1 MAESSPPSR
10 ERLDEEWLEL
20 LNEIRIL
27 LPGVQVLFAFLLA
40 VPFASGFEDVTE
52 LQRDLYALSL
62 LGAVASIVCLVA
74 PTTHHRI
81 RWRKRDKEFM
91 LHVANRS
98 VIAGSAFLALSM
110 SAAIYLVGDY
120 LFSSWVAIVATVVAG
135 IAFTL
140 VWFGVPLGRR
150 LTEDARES

>member
-1 MAESSPPSR
+1 MAESAPKSG
-10 ERLDEEWLEL
+10 ERLDAEWLEL
-20 LNEIRIL
+20 LNEIRVL

-40 VPFASGFEDVTE
+40 VPFASGFREATE
-52 LQRDLYALSL
+52 LQRDVYAVSL
-62 LGAVASIVCLVA
+62 LGALASTICLVA

-110 SAAIYLVGDY
+110 SAAVFLVGDY
-120 LFSSWVAIVATVVAG
+120 LFPRWVALLATAAAAVSFA
-135 IAFTL
+135 L
-140 VWFGVPLGRR
+140 LWFGLPLARR
-150 LTEDARES
+150 VQDDRG

>member
-1 MAESSPPSR
+1 MAERSPESR
-10 ERLDEEWLEL
+10 ERLDAEWLEL
-20 LNEIRIL
+20 LNEIRVL

-40 VPFASGFEDVTE
+40 VPFASGFESATE
-52 LQRDLYALSL
+52 LQRDVYAVA
-62 LGAVASIVCLVA
+62 LGGALASIVCLVA

-98 VIAGSAFLALSM
+98 VIAGSGFLALSM
-110 SAAIYLVGDY
+110 SASIFLVGDY
-120 LFSSWVAIVATVVAG
+120 LFPRWVALLATCAAV

-140 VWFGVPLGRR
+140 LWFGLPLARR
-150 LTEDARES
+150 IEDSR

>member
-1 MAESSPPSR
+1 MAASPSPSR
-10 ERLDEEWLEL
+10 ERLDAEWIEL
-20 LNEIRIL
+20 LNEIRVL

-40 VPFASGFEDVTE
+40 VPFATGFENVTE
-52 LQRDLYALSL
+52 LQRDVYAVSL
-62 LGAVASIVCLVA
+62 MGALASIVCLVA

-110 SAAIYLVGDY
+110 SAAIFLVGDY
-120 LFSSWVAIVATVVAG
+120 LFPRWVAILATIAVG

-140 VWFGVPLGRR
+140 LWFGLPLARR
-150 LTEDARES
+150 VGETR

>member
-1 MAESSPPSR
+1 VTEVSPELH
-10 ERLDEEWLEL
+10 ERLDREWLEL
-20 LNEIRIL
+20 LNEIRVL

-40 VPFASGFEDVTE
+40 VPFAIGFEDVTE
-52 LQRDLYALSL
+52 LQRDLYAVSL
-62 LGAVASIVCLVA
+62 MGALASILCLVA

-110 SAAIYLVGDY
+110 SAAIFLVGDY
-120 LFSSWVAIVATVVAG
+120 LYSLWIAVLATG
-135 IAFTL
+135 IAAVAFTL
-140 VWFGVPLGRR
+140 LWFGLPLARR
-150 LTEDARES
+150 IADDDR

>member
-1 MAESSPPSR
+1 MEAPPQESR
-10 ERLDEEWLEL
+10 ERLDREWLEL
-20 LNEIRIL
+20 LNEIRVL

-40 VPFASGFEDVTE
+40 VPFAIGFEDVTE
-52 LQRDLYALSL
+52 LQRDVYAVSL
-62 LGAVASIVCLVA
+62 LGALASIVCLVA

-110 SAAIYLVGDY
+110 SAAIFLVGDY
-120 LFSSWVAIVATVVAG
+120 LFSRWIAVVATVASGV
-135 IAFTL
+135 AFTL
-140 VWFGVPLGRR
+140 LWFGLPLARR
-150 LTEDARES
+150 ITEDKD

>member
-1 MAESSPPSR
+1 MAERPPDSR
-10 ERLDEEWLEL
+10 ERLDQEWLEL
-20 LNEIRIL
+20 LNEIRVL

-40 VPFASGFEDVTE
+40 VPFATGFEEVTE
-52 LQRDLYALSL
+52 LQRDVYAVSL
-62 LGAVASIVCLVA
+62 LGALASIVCLVA

-110 SAAIYLVGDY
+110 SAAIFLVGDY
-120 LFSSWVAIVATVVAG
+120 LFPRWAAILATAASG
-135 IAFTL
+135 IAFSL
-140 VWFGVPLGRR
+140 LWFGLPLARR
-150 LTEDARES
+150 IAEDKD

>member
-1 MAESSPPSR
+1 VTESPGEPGRS
-10 ERLDEEWLEL
+10 LNEEWLEL
-20 LNEIRIL
+20 LNEIRVL

-40 VPFASGFEDVTE
+40 VPFAAGFDEVTE
-52 LQRDLYALSL
+52 LQRDLYAVSL
-62 LGAVASIVCLVA
+62 LGALASIVCLVA

-81 RWRKRDKEFM
+81 RWRKRDKEYM

-110 SAAIYLVGDY
+110 SAAVLLVGDY
-120 LFSSWVAIVATVVAG
+120 LFPGWLAVLVTVAVA

-140 VWFGVPLGRR
+140 IWFGLPLARR
-150 LTEDARES
+150 ITDDR

>member
-1 MAESSPPSR
+1 MADASPASR
-10 ERLDEEWLEL
+10 ERLDQEWLEL
-20 LNEIRIL
+20 LNEIRVL

-40 VPFASGFEDVTE
+40 VPFATGFEGATE
-52 LQRDLYALSL
+52 LQRDVYAVSL
-62 LGAVASIVCLVA
+62 MGALASIVCLVA

-98 VIAGSAFLALSM
+98 VIAGSAFLAISM
-110 SAAIYLVGDY
+110 SASIFLVGDY
-120 LFSSWVAIVATVVAG
+120 LFARWVALLATCAAA

-140 VWFGVPLGRR
+140 LWFGLPLARR
-150 LTEDARES
+150 IEDSR